1 MEKTENKQ
9 KKKLKG
15 KKKKDPNKLTFW
27 EHLDELRRR
36 IIYSIVIVLI
46 GFLVSWA
53 YSKKIYEF
61 IAMPVL
67 KFLKDGKL
75 AYTSLTEPFM
85 MYIKLSFLASLFL
98 TSPLLFYQF
107 WKFISPA
114 LEKKEKRFAI
124 PFIFLSTI
132 FFLIGGWFGYKIVFP
147 YACKFF
153 LDIGKDFTA
162 VITVSQYLSLATKV
176 LLGIALTFELPVLI
190 FFLSRFGIV
199 TPKFLL
205 KYFKYF
211 ILIAFIISAVI
222 TPTPDMITQS
232 VIAFPLIALYGI
244 GIIIA
249 LIFGKKKKRDD

>member
-1 MEKTENKQ
+1 MEKSEKEKR
-9 KKKLKG
+9 KKIKG
-15 KKKKDPNKLTFW
+15 KKKDPNNLTFW
-27 EHLDELRRR
+27 EHLEELRKR
-36 IIYSIVIVLI
+36 IIYSIIIIII
-46 GFLVSWA
+46 GFLASWV

-67 KFLKDGKL
+67 RFLKDGKL

-114 LEKKEKRFAI
+114 LEKREKKFAI
-124 PFIFLSTI
+124 PFILFSTI

-199 TPKFLL
+199 TPRFLL

-211 ILIAFIISAVI
+211 ILIAFIIAAVI

-232 VIAFPLIALYGI
+232 VIAVPLIALYAI
-244 GIIIA
+244 GIVIA
-249 LIFGKKKKRDD
+249 LIFGKKKKKNE

>member
-1 MEKTENKQ
+1 MEEKRERKSN
-9 KKKLKG
+9 KKLKG
-15 KKKKDPNKLTFW
+15 KKDPNSLTFW
-27 EHLDELRRR
+27 EHLEELRKR
-36 IIYSIVIVLI
+36 IFYSIIIVLI

-53 YSKKIYEF
+53 FAKKIYDF
-61 IAMPVL
+61 IAYPVL
-67 KFLKDGKL
+67 RFLKDGKL

-114 LEKKEKRFAI
+114 LEKKEKKFAI
-124 PFIFLSTI
+124 PFILFSTI
-132 FFLIGGWFGYKIVFP
+132 FFLIGGWFGYEIVFP

-211 ILIAFIISAVI
+211 VLIAFIIAAVI

-232 VIAFPLIALYGI
+232 VIAFPLIGLYAVGI
-244 GIIIA
+244 LIA
-249 LIFGKKKKRDD
+249 LVFGKKKKTKSE

>member
-15 KKKKDPNKLTFW
+15 KRKKDPNNLTFW

-36 IIYSIVIVLI
+36 IFYSIIIVLI

-211 ILIAFIISAVI
+211 ILIAFIIAAVI

-232 VIAFPLIALYGI
+232 VIALPLIALYGI

-249 LIFGKKKKRDD
+249 LIFGKKKKKDE